1 LSPFASQIRTSLE
14 PVGLGKRSTVPD
26 NAKPMRMA
34 FAYNNS
40 RRHVTERYLSD
51 TFAPGC
57 AIHFDLDVFGPSVS
71 IRDLLE
77 DARRRSE
84 SPDVFSHLVHTPAL
98 PRDLHR
104 SPVRTASLDIDS
116 FSWTAS
122 RIRWSML
129 FDYVFVWH
137 PSLAPLYRAA
147 GHPKVI
153 VLAHAADG
161 ELFQP
166 NPIREG
172 RPFDLGWVGAF
183 DYAHYDRRRRIIQNL
198 ASRFKMNELGRRYTK
213 QETADLYK
221 RSKIVVNVS
230 REDFTQ
236 EANMRCYEAMAGG
249 ALLITGMPTELTEWG
264 FREGEHFVG
273 WRSEAEIPDL
283 VDEYLRNEERRKVIA
298 RAGQELTLRDFTF
311 QRCRDKITSVL
322 SEQPEEFFAP
332 AREWSDEEVRLI
344 YLEYYYRYQ
353 LCGPAY
359 REFRGVRSIGGYRKG
374 IPMML
379 KTVRHALKRRLRRR
393 VSLLASKKERN
404 D

>member
-1 LSPFASQIRTSLE
+1 MPQVASQIRTSLE
-14 PVGLGKRSTVPD
+14 PVDPGKGPTAPD
-26 NAKPMRMA
+26 NAEPMRMA

-40 RRHVTERYLSD
+40 WRHVTERYLSD
-51 TFAPGC
+51 TFPPGC
-57 AIHFDLDVFGPSVS
+57 AIHFDLDVFEPNVS
-71 IRDLLE
+71 ILDLLE
-77 DARRRSE
+77 DARRRGV

-98 PRDLHR
+98 PHDLHL

-116 FSWTAS
+116 FGWTIS

-153 VLAHAADG
+153 ALAHAADG
-161 ELFQP
+161 ELFGL

-183 DYAHYDRRRRIIQNL
+183 NYAHYDRRRQIIQDL
-198 ASRFKMNELGRRYTK
+198 ASRFRMNEYGRRYTK
-213 QETADLYK
+213 EDTADVYK

-230 REDFTQ
+230 REDFPQ
-236 EANMRCYEAMAGG
+236 EANMRCYEAMAAG

-264 FREGEHFVG
+264 FREGEHFIG

-283 VDEYLRNEERRKVIA
+283 VDRYLRHEQRREGIA
-298 RAGQELTLRDFTF
+298 RAGQDLTLRDFTF
-311 QRCRDKITSVL
+311 QRCRDKIISVL
-322 SEQPEEFFAP
+322 GEQPNEFFAP
-332 AREWSDEEVRLI
+332 ARKWSDEEVRLV

-359 REFRGVRSIGGYRKG
+359 REFGGIRSFGGYWKG
-374 IPMML
+374 VPMML
-379 KTVRHALKRRLRRR
+379 KAVRNALKGKLQRHA
-393 VSLLASKKERN
+393 SLPASKKEGN
-404 D
+404 